1 MKDDAPLF
9 TEEELDEF
17 TADSV
22 RIDPV
27 DLNREFCELPPRLA
41 FWNARLADATE
52 KALETKADLETERA
66 RKLLEVREELRTAKE
81 KATVDEV
88 NAKVLLDDDVSDAH
102 AVHIGAEA
110 ERLRV
115 KGIVEAI
122 LCKRDMLQSLGAKIR
137 AEMQGDPVLRSQ
149 LAGASGMEFG
159 GDGDG

>member
-1 MKDDAPLF
+1 MGENDAKLF
-9 TEEELDEF
+9 TDEELEEF

-22 RIDPV
+22 KIDPV
-27 DLNREFCELPPRLA
+27 DLNREFCELAPRLA

-52 KALETKADLETERA
+52 KAMETKADLEMERA
-66 RKLLEVREELRTAKE
+66 RKLLEVREELRLNKD

-102 AVHIGAEA
+102 AVYIGAEA
-110 ERLRV
+110 ERIRT

-137 AEMQGDPVLRSQ
+137 AEMAGDPILRSQ

-159 GDGDG
+159 DG